1 MNHPDSVYHPRLV
14 DPSGERAG
22 KPKDVGLTMLIDK
35 GVGLASFEEFLQ
47 LAGQYVD
54 YIKLGFGT
62 VALYP
67 SEILQ
72 KKLLLAKK
80 AGVFLYPG
88 GTMFEVAYHQGV
100 LKEHLDYMELPEKIC
115 NKFCQFVLKEHLD
128 YMEQMGF
135 SHLEISDGTIE
146 LPASERRTVIRK
158 IVARGFTV
166 ITECGK
172 KASGSHLSVE
182 DLQQTLYSDLE
193 CGASYVIVEGRESGK
208 NVGIYD
214 KEGKLDTEFLSA
226 VEKKIPVDVR
236 KHLIWEAPQKN
247 QQIGLIHFWGR
258 NVNMGNIQFE
268 DAYNLECLRRGLRF
282 DTFILGHTSS
292 GLQATYLADDK
303 QIGLNTPTI

>member
-88 GTMFEVAYHQGV
+88 GTMFEVAYHQG
-100 LKEHLDYMELPEKIC
+100 
-115 NKFCQFVLKEHLD
+115 VLKEHLD